1 MRFEV
6 LAPDDL
12 TPVHVE
18 TWRRLQR
25 EAGLLSPFLSPDWA
39 RALVRSEGPDRV
51 RCKVVVVHQDDAPA
65 GYMAVRLRRGVA
77 SPPGAPMCDYQAL
90 VARAGLRVDPRALLQ
105 ALHAGRLDFDALLEG
120 EPNFAPFARGSSLAH
135 VVDLKGGVEAWAAGR
150 ASGGSDFLKDGLK
163 KRRKLEREQGPVR
176 FVAGSASRAD
186 FDTLI
191 AWKRARWRSTGQ
203 TDLFD
208 AGWPLQVLEDLF
220 QADDGAFGA
229 KLFTLHAGGRL
240 AAAHLALCAEGV
252 VHAWF
257 IAHDD
262 RFARYSP
269 GVLLLLDMID
279 WAPKAGISEIDL
291 GPGESRFKHSFAN
304 RTRATAHGFVGR
316 PSAASLMRAAAYR
329 LRSVAEALPLGSV
342 SALPGKAM
350 RRLDVM
356 RSLG

>member
-12 TPVHVE
+12 TPYHVE
-18 TWRRLQR
+18 TWRRLQW
-25 EAGLLSPFLSPDWA
+25 EVGLLSPFLSPNWVRTLA
-39 RALVRSEGPDRV
+39 RCEGPDGR
-51 RCKVVVVHQDDAPA
+51 RSKIIVVYEDAEPA
-65 GYMAVRLRRGVA
+65 GYMAVRLRGGVA
-77 SPPGAPMCDYQAL
+77 TAPGAPMCDYQAL
-90 VARAGLRVDPRALLQ
+90 VGRSGLRIDPRALLK
-105 ALHAGRLDFDALLEG
+105 ALPASRLDFDALLAG
-120 EPNFAPFARGSSLAH
+120 GPNFTPFERGVALAQVVDLHGGQETWMAHRGARGS
-135 VVDLKGGVEAWAAGR
+135 E
-150 ASGGSDFLKDGLK
+150 FLKDCAK
-163 KRRKLEREQGPVR
+163 KGRKLAHDQGAVH
-176 FVAGSASRAD
+176 FTAASSSQCD

-208 AGWPLQVLEDLF
+208 AAWPLQVLEDLF
-220 QADDGAFGA
+220 HREDRDYGA

-240 AAAHLALCAEGV
+240 AAAHLALCADGV
-252 VHAWF
+252 AHAWF
-257 IAHDD
+257 IAHDE

-279 WAPKAGISEIDL
+279 WAAKSGFKEIDL
-291 GPGESRFKHSFAN
+291 GAGESRFKQSFAN
-304 RTRATAHGFVGR
+304 HIRLATHGFVGR
-316 PSAASLMRAAAYR
+316 PSPASLVRGAAYG